1 MPCYNQVIIVKFP
14 ESLLAILEFF
24 RIALENQGKGDVQ
37 FLSCVT
43 LQRRK
48 SRTPMLDV
56 PKGIPRNLSES
67 QLLQIGSKALSNV
80 AGQFSKLGQS
90 LNPTKIRSVKQ
101 NRNNSNPHIV
111 YNPSTSA
118 ALDGNAEKV
127 AQFTVG
133 DGGGS
138 ISSSSGGGAGGTKHR
153 DSSGS
158 DSDDNECSIYEPD
171 DTDLVQENPI
181 FNENAFL
188 PSVGIVMASNDA
200 TAKEYSLPK
209 RSADV
214 CTMSITSVTDHINMP
229 ARMLENA
236 SPIRARSPAPEIRVD
251 DMASTSENANLM
263 RTAFSHSSGEMRFD
277 PSTATMG
284 EAK

>member
-1 MPCYNQVIIVKFP
+1 M
-14 ESLLAILEFF
+14 LAILEFF
-24 RIALENQGKGDVQ
+24 RIALENQGKSDVQ
-37 FLSCVT
+37 FLSCGT

-90 LNPTKIRSVKQ
+90 LNPTKIRTVKQ

-111 YNPSTSA
+111 YNPSTSGV
-118 ALDGNAEKV
+118 LDCNDEKV

-133 DGGGS
+133 DGGGV
-138 ISSSSGGGAGGTKHR
+138 GRKKRHE
-153 DSSGS
+153 SSGS

-181 FNENAFL
+181 YNENAFL
-188 PSVGIVMASNDA
+188 PSVGIVMAPNDA
-200 TAKEYSLPK
+200 TAKDYALPK
-209 RSADV
+209 RSEDV

-229 ARMLENA
+229 AGMLENA

-263 RTAFSHSSGEMRFD
+263 RTGFSHSSGEMRFD
-277 PSTATMG
+277 PSAKMG